1 MSRLHTLN
9 QHRDDQGD
17 GKMATLLI
25 QHPITDFETWT
36 TAFNRFRE
44 ARRNAGVRAMR
55 VQRPVD
61 DERYVVIEL
70 DFETVEKAQRFLG
83 FLRNT
88 IWTSAAN
95 SPGLPGAPDALV
107 LKAASLSRPPP
118 PPS

>member
-1 MSRLHTLN
+1 
-9 QHRDDQGD
+9 
-17 GKMATLLI
+17 MATLLI

-44 ARRNAGVRAMR
+44 ARRNAGVQAQR

-70 DFETVEKAQRFLG
+70 DFETVEKAQMFLG

-95 SPGLPGAPDALV
+95 SPGLAGTPEALV
-107 LKAASLSRPPP
+107 LEAASV
-118 PPS
+118 